1 MKLLLSAPDA
11 DAGAGGVPD
20 GGWHQLVA
28 GSRDGEVVALRD
40 VGVHASGTNYLK
52 RFLPYL

>member
-20 GGWHQLVA
+20 GGWHQLGA